1 MVSWCTARQGHISC
15 ALEQAAHLRALVHRA
30 EVWPCLHP
38 HVEERLRIAEIIWE
52 SLAADPSSVPLS
64 DAHRTAIDERLA
76 EHERD
81 PDDVVSKDEVLR
93 EARRG

>member
-1 MVSWCTARQGHISC
+1 MSDADV
-15 ALEQAAHLRALVHRA
+15 A
-30 EVWPCLHP
+30 EILKLSP
-38 HVEERLRIAEIIWE
+38 EERLRIAEIIWE

-64 DAHRTAIDERLA
+64 DAHRTAIDERLS

-81 PDDVVSKDEVLR
+81 PNDVVSKDEVLR

>member
-1 MVSWCTARQGHISC
+1 MSDADV
-15 ALEQAAHLRALVHRA
+15 A
-30 EVWPCLHP
+30 EILKLSP
-38 HVEERLRIAEIIWE
+38 EERLRIAEIIWE

-64 DAHRTAIDERLA
+64 DAHRAAIDERLS

-81 PDDVVSKDEVLR
+81 PNDVVSKDDVLR

>member
-1 MVSWCTARQGHISC
+1 MRDVR
-15 ALEQAAHLRALVHRA
+15 RAIDQSGTLGSMSDADVA
-30 EVWPCLHP
+30 EILKLSP
-38 HVEERLRIAEIIWE
+38 EERLRIAEIIWE

-64 DAHRTAIDERLA
+64 DAHRTAIDERLS

-81 PDDVVSKDEVLR
+81 PNDVVAKDEVLR

>member
-1 MVSWCTARQGHISC
+1 MSDADV
-15 ALEQAAHLRALVHRA
+15 A
-30 EVWPCLHP
+30 EILKLSPD
-38 HVEERLRIAEIIWE
+38 ERLRIAEIIWE

-64 DAHRTAIDERLA
+64 DAHRATIDERLS

-81 PDDVVSKDEVLR
+81 PNDVVSKDDVLR